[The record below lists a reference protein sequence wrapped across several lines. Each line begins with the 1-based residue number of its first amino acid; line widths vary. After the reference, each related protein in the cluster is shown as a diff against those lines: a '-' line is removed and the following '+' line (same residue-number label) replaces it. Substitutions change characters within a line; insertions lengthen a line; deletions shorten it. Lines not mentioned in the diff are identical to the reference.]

1 MCTRKQAA
9 MWLRN
14 AGVAAALALSS
25 SVASAQAPNFGTP
38 ITEADV
44 RAWDISIM
52 PDGSNLPPG
61 SGTPEQGARI
71 FAAKCAVCHGENG
84 KGGTNAALVGGMP
97 LTNGIDTPK
106 TIANFWP
113 YATTLFDFTR
123 RAMPW
128 QQPRTLTD
136 DEVYA
141 LTAYIL
147 SLNKIVG
154 PNDVMNAQTLPKVRM
169 PNRDGFIPRFPERM
183 P

>member
-1 MCTRKQAA
+1 MCTPKPLV
-9 MWLRN
+9 WLRG
-14 AGVAAALALSS
+14 AGVVFALTLASSAALAQS
-25 SVASAQAPNFGTP
+25 PNLGTP
-38 ITEADV
+38 ISEADV

-52 PDGSNLPPG
+52 PDGSGLPPG

-71 FAAKCAVCHGENG
+71 FAAKCAVCHGESA
-84 KGGTNAALVGGMP
+84 KGGTSASLVGGPP

-106 TIANFWP
+106 TISNFWP

-128 QQPRTLTD
+128 QQPRSLTD

-169 PNRDGFIPRFPERM
+169 PNREGFIPRFPDKI